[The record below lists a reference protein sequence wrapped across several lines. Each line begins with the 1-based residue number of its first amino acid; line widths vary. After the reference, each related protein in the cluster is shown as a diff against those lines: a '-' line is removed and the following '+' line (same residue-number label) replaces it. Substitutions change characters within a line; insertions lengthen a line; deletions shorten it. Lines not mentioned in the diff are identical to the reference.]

1 MRRIDVPTALASL
14 GSTLLLVSL
23 FLHWYAPGISAWQA
37 FEVLD
42 LVLAALALGMLWL
55 VLSPLLLDEPRWES
69 ATLWVGIASLVIVTS
84 QLVNHPP
91 AAAPGHA
98 RLGAWL
104 GLAGAAAMATASL
117 PWLSRLDLGERRPL
131 RRLTPSDEAAE
142 VEPEIYD
149 ELYPEQERQGPIGS
163 DDPELWRAAPERGEE
178 DS

>member
-1 MRRIDVPTALASL
+1 MRRIDAPSLLASL
-14 GSTLLLVSL
+14 GAVVLLASL

-42 LVLAALALGMLWL
+42 LVLAALSLATLWL
-55 VLSPLLLDEPRWES
+55 ALAPLLLDEPRREGAS
-69 ATLWVGIASLVIVTS
+69 IWVGIASLVIVTS

-104 GLAGAAAMATASL
+104 ALLGAATMAAPSL
-117 PWLSRLDLGERRPL
+117 PRLGWLDLGERRPL

-142 VEPEIYD
+142 VEPEIYE
-149 ELYPEQERQGPIGS
+149 ELYPEHERQGPIGA
-163 DDPELWRAAPERGEE
+163 DDPDLWQPASERGDEGR
-178 DS
+178 

>member
-1 MRRIDVPTALASL
+1 MRRIDARTILASL
-14 GSTLLLVSL
+14 GAIVLLVSL

-42 LVLAALALGMLWL
+42 LLLAALALGMLWL
-55 VLSPLLLDEPRWES
+55 TASPLVLGEPRRES
-69 ATLWVGIASLVIVTS
+69 AMLWVGIASLLIVTS

-104 GLAGAAAMATASL
+104 ALAGAAAMAAPSL
-117 PWLSRLDLGERRPL
+117 PWFGRLDLGERRSL

-142 VEPEIYD
+142 VEPEIYE
-149 ELYPEQERQGPIGS
+149 ELYPEHERQGPIGA
-163 DDPELWRAAPERGEE
+163 DDPDLWQAASERSEE
-178 DS
+178 GS

>member
-1 MRRIDVPTALASL
+1 MRRIDTSSLLSALGAA
-14 GSTLLLVSL
+14 LLLVSL
-23 FLHWYAPGISAWQA
+23 FLSWYAPGISAWQA

-55 VLSPLLLDEPRWES
+55 MLSPPLLGEPRREGV
-69 ATLWVGIASLVIVTS
+69 ALWVGVASLLIVAS

-104 GLAGAAAMATASL
+104 ALAGAAAMAAPGL
-117 PWLSRLDLGERRPL
+117 PALAGLDLRQRPR

-142 VEPEIYD
+142 VEPGIYE
-149 ELYPEQERQGPIGS
+149 ELYPEHERQGPIGA
-163 DDPELWRAAPERGEE
+163 DDPDLRGPVSRPGEE
-178 DS
+178 AS